1 MGKRAIINII
11 IAISCL
17 LPTGCVTEDEP
28 QGADLQVGDRLAGG
42 RVARRGGRTFGS
54 ETLQTGDGIIVF
66 FTTECPDC
74 RRELPGIQKLYDSL
88 TPEQKMRMAC
98 IARDEDAERITA
110 YWEANGLT
118 LPYSPQPDR
127 RVYNMFATYG
137 VPRLYRTHDGT
148 ITGIRVESD
157 LTE

>member
-28 QGADLQVGDRLAGG
+28 QGADLQVGDRLPSFS
-42 RVARRGGRTFGS
+42 VTLNDGRTFGS

-137 VPRLYRTHDGT
+137 VPRLYWTHDGT